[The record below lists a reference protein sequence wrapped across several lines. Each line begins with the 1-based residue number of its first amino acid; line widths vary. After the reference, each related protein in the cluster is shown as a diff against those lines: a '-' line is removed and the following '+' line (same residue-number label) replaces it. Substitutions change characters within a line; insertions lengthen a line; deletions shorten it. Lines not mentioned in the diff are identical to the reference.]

1 MLHAGAEHALRHMA
15 QLLSGR
21 RAAGPLD
28 GGAGYTQQRMQR
40 MMLGIRG
47 HLGPCCDNVLQCEA
61 AIMGLAQ
68 VRHNCEALG
77 VHS

>member
-1 MLHAGAEHALRHMA
+1 MQARSMLCGTWLSSSAAGA
-15 QLLSGR
+15 LL
-21 RAAGPLD
+21 GPLD